1 MVRSASCGQRSRVR
15 VIRRWRSEC
24 LVDSGGVGTA
34 SMVLGPMPGVSAPAR
49 VENGRQTVYACV
61 EPRSDS
67 PARWATAVLLARARR
82 ASGEHRDVL
91 RAQIVLA
98 APVRGRS
105 RRPSRPCWQNRRR
118 HLRMVSSVDALEN
131 DYVLSADEK
140 PSVQARSRRHPSRP
154 PGPGRHPMQVES
166 EYRRRGTLAY
176 LAAYD
181 VHRGRVIGHCA
192 PSIGIERFTALVDKV
207 MTRQPVHLSAA
218 GVLDRG

>member
-1 MVRSASCGQRSRVR
+1 MLA
-15 VIRRWRSEC
+15 EPAPP
-24 LVDSGGVGTA
+24 LTHGV
-34 SMVLGPMPGVSAPAR
+34 VS
-49 VENGRQTVYACV
+49 
-61 EPRSDS
+61 
-67 PARWATAVLLARARR
+67 
-82 ASGEHRDVL
+82 
-91 RAQIVLA
+91 
-98 APVRGRS
+98 
-105 RRPSRPCWQNRRR
+105 
-118 HLRMVSSVDALEN
+118 DALEN

-207 MTRQPVHLSAA
+207 MTRQPYTSVRRVFWIVDNGASHRGWTAAARLTEAFANATMIHLPVHRPGSTKS
-218 GVLDRG
+218 RSTSQSYSENC